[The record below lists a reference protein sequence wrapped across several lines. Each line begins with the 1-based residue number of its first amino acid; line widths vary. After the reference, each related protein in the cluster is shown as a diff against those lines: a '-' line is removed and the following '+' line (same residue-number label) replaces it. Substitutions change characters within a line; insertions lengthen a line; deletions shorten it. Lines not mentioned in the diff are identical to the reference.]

1 MEWRKDEK
9 GKLFC
14 ESKIKDVVY
23 SIKESGEVFY
33 VGLIRIPNKKND
45 FLSKITGRFGRELQ
59 IFVNGKP
66 HYGSTIARCLSFEVA
81 INFVSKFEED
91 LNEK

>member
-1 MEWRKDEK
+1 MEWKKDEK

-14 ESKIKDVVY
+14 KSKIKDVVF
-23 SIKESGEVFY
+23 SIKESDGVFY
-33 VGLIRIPNKKND
+33 VGLTRIPNKKND

-66 HYGSTIARCLSFEVA
+66 HYGTTIARCLSFDTA
-81 INFVSKFEED
+81 SGFVSDFEED